1 MKRKKYKLVCLNSD
15 ECGFVDYTNLIPE
28 EYICN
33 ICANPALLY
42 LANTPPFHLLGEEE
56 LQEQSIKIL
65 AQAIK
70 RIDHD

>member
-33 ICANPALLY
+33 VCASPALLY
-42 LANTPPFHLLGEEE
+42 LTNTAPFHLLTEEE
-56 LQEQSIKIL
+56 LQKQSVEML
-65 AQAIK
+65 AKAIK
-70 RIDHD
+70 RINYD